1 MLYPSRLKKMGNII
15 KMKLTTEDN
24 RHFSLNIF
32 SFFAAFLIGLLYV
45 YIDTPKTRNIIK
57 YPTPYNAN
65 KMVYKGLTNECY
77 KFKATEVKCKPNA
90 IPQPI
95 I

>member
-1 MLYPSRLKKMGNII
+1 MNNIS
-15 KMKLTTEDN
+15 KMKHTNVEDN

-32 SFFAAFLIGLLYV
+32 SFFIAFLVGVLYV
-45 YIDTPKTRNIIK
+45 YIDTPKARTIIK
-57 YPTPYNAN
+57 YPTPYNTN
-65 KMVYKGLTNECY
+65 KMVYKGLTDECF
-77 KFKATEVKCKPNA
+77 KFKATEVKCSTGA